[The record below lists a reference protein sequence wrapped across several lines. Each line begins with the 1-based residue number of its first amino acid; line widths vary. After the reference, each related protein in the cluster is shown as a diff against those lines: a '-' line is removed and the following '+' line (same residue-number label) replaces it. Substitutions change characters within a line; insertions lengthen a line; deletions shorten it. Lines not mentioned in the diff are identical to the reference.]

1 MTARSIAAALA
12 ASAAL
17 LLSVTRPG
25 ELAAQNLA
33 IVGATVYPVSGPPIE
48 GATVLVR
55 DGLIAA
61 VGTDVPVPVDDFAVF
76 DAEGKVVT
84 PGFFDAGTQIG
95 LVEIGL
101 ESTTVDSRVE
111 GDPVSAAF
119 DVVDGL
125 NPNST
130 LIPINRL
137 GGVTTTAALPT
148 GGLIAGQGAVIDLTG
163 ETVEEM
169 LVKPR
174 AAMVASFGPGAA
186 AATGGARGAA
196 SLRLREVLEDA
207 RYWASHRE
215 AYDRGEVRPLSVSRL
230 DLEALQPV
238 LAGEIPLV
246 VQVDRASD
254 ILAVLRIAEEYGV
267 RPVIRRGT
275 EAWMVAEQLAERSVP
290 VIVKPLTSLP
300 DGFDRLGARFD
311 NAAILHEAGVAV
323 AVSSFQ
329 SHRAH
334 NIGLE
339 AGNAIRFGLPWEAA
353 LRAVTLTPAEIYGVA
368 DRYGSIEAGKVGNLV
383 VWSGDPFEL
392 SSRAEEVIIRGVRV
406 PRESRQLELLE
417 RYRTLDGGHPPAYR
431 GDGDGGS
438 GGS

>member
-1 MTARSIAAALA
+1 
-12 ASAAL
+12 
-17 LLSVTRPG
+17 
-25 ELAAQNLA
+25 
-33 IVGATVYPVSGPPIE
+33 
-48 GATVLVR
+48 
-55 DGLIAA
+55 
-61 VGTDVPVPVDDFAVF
+61 
-76 DAEGKVVT
+76 
-84 PGFFDAGTQIG
+84 
-95 LVEIGL
+95 
-101 ESTTVDSRVE
+101 
-111 GDPVSAAF
+111 
-119 DVVDGL
+119 
-125 NPNST
+125 
-130 LIPINRL
+130 
-137 GGVTTTAALPT
+137 
-148 GGLIAGQGAVIDLTG
+148 
-163 ETVEEM
+163 
-169 LVKPR
+169 
-174 AAMVASFGPGAA
+174 
-186 AATGGARGAA
+186 
-196 SLRLREVLEDA
+196 
-207 RYWASHRE
+207 
-215 AYDRGEVRPLSVSRL
+215 
-230 DLEALQPV
+230 PV

-275 EAWMVAEQLAERSVP
+275 EAWMVAEQLAERNVP

-300 DGFDRLGARFD
+300 AGFDRLGARFD

-368 DRYGSIEAGKVGNLV
+368 DRHGSIEAGKVGNLV

-392 SSRAEEVIIRGVRV
+392 SSRAEVVIIRGVRV

-431 GDGDGGS
+431 GDGDGEP

>member
-1 MTARSIAAALA
+1 MTARTITAALA
-12 ASAAL
+12 VSAAL
-17 LLSVTRPG
+17 LLPVTRPG

-61 VGTDVPVPVDDFAVF
+61 VGMDVPIPADDFAVF
-76 DAEGKVVT
+76 DAQGKVVT

-101 ESTTVDSRVE
+101 ERTTVDSRVE
-111 GDPVSAAF
+111 GDPVNASF
-119 DVVDGL
+119 DVVDGF

-137 GGVTTTAALPT
+137 GGVTTTTALPT
-148 GGLIAGQGAVIDLTG
+148 GGLIAGQGAVIDLEG
-163 ETVEEM
+163 ETVEAM

-174 AAMVASFGPGAA
+174 AAMVANFGPGAA

-196 SLRLREVLEDA
+196 SLRLREVLDDA
-207 RYWASHRE
+207 RYWESHRE
-215 AYDRGEVRPLSVSRL
+215 AYDRGDVRPLSVSRL
-230 DLEALQPV
+230 DLAALQPV

-275 EAWMVAEQLAERSVP
+275 EAWMVAAQLAERNVP

-311 NAAILHEAGVAV
+311 NAALLHEAGVTV

-368 DRYGSIEAGKVGNLV
+368 DRYGSIEAGKVANLV

-392 SSRAEEVIIRGVRV
+392 SSRAEEVILRGVRV
-406 PRESRQLELLE
+406 PRESRQLEGWYG
-417 RYRTLDGGHPPAYR
+417 R
-431 GDGDGGS
+431 
-438 GGS
+438 

>member
-1 MTARSIAAALA
+1 MSARIAAAALA
-12 ASAAL
+12 APVAL

-25 ELAAQNLA
+25 PLAGQDLA

-55 DGLIAA
+55 DGMIAG
-61 VGTDVPVPVDDFAVF
+61 VGADVPVPVADFAVF

-111 GDPVSAAF
+111 GQPVSASF

-130 LIPINRL
+130 LIPVNRL
-137 GGVTTTAALPT
+137 GGVTTAAALPS
-148 GGLIAGQGAVIDLTG
+148 GGLIAGLGAVIDLAG
-163 ETVEEM
+163 ETAEAM

-174 AAMVASFGPGAA
+174 AAMAAAFGPGAA
-186 AATGGARGAA
+186 AAEGGARGAA
-196 SLRLREVLEDA
+196 SQRLREVLEDA

-275 EAWMVAEQLAERSVP
+275 EAWMVAEQLAERNVP

-300 DGFDRLGARFD
+300 EGFDRLGARFD
-311 NAAILHEAGVAV
+311 NAAILHEAGVTV

-339 AGNAIRFGLPWEAA
+339 AGNAVRFGLPWEAG

-368 DRYGSIEAGKVGNLV
+368 DRYGSIEAGKVANLV

-392 SSRAEEVIIRGVRV
+392 SSRAERVIIRGIPV
-406 PRESRQLELLE
+406 PQDSRQLELLE
-417 RYRTLDGGHPPAYR
+417 RYRTLDGGPPAYR
-431 GDGDGGS
+431 GDGGRGS
-438 GGS
+438 GGP